1 MVRAPQPLALGYLL
15 PCCCPHSGGL
25 EATDASSS
33 AESRAR
39 VHTWPFRSNAITSVN
54 SSWVAN
60 SNGDAVRRRSGDV
73 RPKAQRGATGE
84 AQRGEAQGAV

>member
-1 MVRAPQPLALGYLL
+1 VPLL

-60 SNGDAVRRRSGDV
+60 SNGDAVRAARGEV
-73 RPKAQRGATGE
+73 TGEAPKAQTPGE